1 MVFKPSKSVNEFSK
15 PSEHLILDS
24 GLKDHKTVYNQPATP
39 VA

>member
-15 PSEHLILDS
+15 HLILDS